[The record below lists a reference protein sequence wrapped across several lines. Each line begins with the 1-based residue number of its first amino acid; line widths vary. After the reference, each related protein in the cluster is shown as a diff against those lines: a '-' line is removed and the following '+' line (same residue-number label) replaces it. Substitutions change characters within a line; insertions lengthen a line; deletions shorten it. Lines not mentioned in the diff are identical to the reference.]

1 MAIIL
6 CKTKLC
12 GYTQI
17 STEFGAGGELNRSST
32 QDVPT
37 IPGQLQAS
45 GKTISETANDI

>member
-1 MAIIL
+1 MAIVL

-17 STEFGAGGELNRSST
+17 STEFGTGRCGGELHHFST

-37 IPGQLQAS
+37 TPG
-45 GKTISETANDI
+45 

>member
-17 STEFGAGGELNRSST
+17 ATEFGAGEESNHFST

-37 IPGQLQAS
+37 IPGQLYAS
-45 GKTISETANDI
+45 GKIISETANDI

>member
-6 CKTKLC
+6 CKTKLY

-17 STEFGAGGELNRSST
+17 STEFGAGGKLNHIST

-37 IPGQLQAS
+37 IPGQLYAS
-45 GKTISETANDI
+45 GKIITETANDT